1 MTQEERA
8 RRAAEPTSIA
18 IRAYCNRTN
27 RDVLY
32 RPATVGN
39 RDAITRQLHDEG
51 YEYVDLLRD
60 RDPMDMSELIDV
72 EIWVRP
78 SRMYVHYD
86 EVMEHVDKAM
96 NLRDAVWGVRS
107 WGELLGYDPD
117 KTKGE

>member
-18 IRAYCNRTN
+18 VRAYCNRTN

-32 RPATVGN
+32 RPATVGD
-39 RDAITRQLHDEG
+39 RDDITRQLLDDG

-72 EIWVRP
+72 EVWVRP
-78 SRMYVHYD
+78 SQMYVRYD
-86 EVMEHVDKAM
+86 EVIKHVDKA
-96 NLRDAVWGVRS
+96 LDFRDAVRGVRS
-107 WGELLGYDPD
+107 WGEYLGYDPD
-117 KTKGE
+117 KNMGE